1 MSDNAGPGLGLRGS
15 CWVGL
20 GDEDELHELLASEW
34 LAAELELEGEPERSS
49 LHPLDSLYK
58 EYEYKN

>member
-15 CWVGL
+15 CGVGL
-20 GDEDELHELLASEW
+20 GDEDELHELLAPEW

-49 LHPLDSLYK
+49 LQPLDSLF
-58 EYEYKN
+58 N